1 MIKVL
6 IVDDDK
12 LARRGLVSLMNWE
25 AYGMTVAG
33 DVQNGRTALQF
44 VREYPVDLVFVDID
58 MPEMNGIE
66 FMEECRKMKSDIQ
79 FVVLSFFENFS
90 YVQATLRLGG
100 LDYISK
106 TSMELDNGDAI
117 LERILEKYEQRSQKA
132 LPPKEMEKELAE
144 IWEECRTQHWFFN
157 DAAFA
162 HLKELLC
169 GVEPQVPNVRR
180 LEMMVARY
188 IGELEGM
195 LELPESVVPL
205 FTGTDEMAG
214 WLTSYRKKVYE
225 NVAGRSLGND
235 AERILKAILY
245 MKEHLEEN
253 LSTSA
258 VAEQIGCSRSYFCI
272 LFKRLSGLSF
282 GDYLQQV
289 RIERAKELLQNT
301 SDSVTEIAFS
311 SGYND
316 IYYFN
321 RVFRKAVNCSP
332 MEFRKNRT
340 RAVNKLI

>member
-12 LARRGLVSLMNWE
+12 LARRGLVSLMDWE
-25 AYGMTVAG
+25 AYGMVVAG
-33 DVQNGRTALQF
+33 DVQNGKTALQF
-44 VREYPVDLVFVDID
+44 VREHPVDLVFVDID

-66 FMEECRKMKSDIQ
+66 FMEECRKIKPEVQ

-117 LERILEKYEQRSQKA
+117 LQRILEKYEQRNNKA
-132 LPPKEMEKELAE
+132 LPPKEMGEELAA
-144 IWEECRTQHWFFN
+144 IWEVCRTQHWFFS
-157 DAAFA
+157 DGAFER
-162 HLKELLC
+162 LKELISQ
-169 GVEPQVPNVRR
+169 VEPKASNVRR
-180 LEMMVARY
+180 LEMMIARY
-188 IGELEGM
+188 IGELEGL
-195 LELPESVVPL
+195 LELPEIMVPL
-205 FTGTDEMAG
+205 FSDTEEIVQ
-214 WLTSYRKKVYE
+214 WLSSYRSKVYGSM
-225 NVAGRSLGND
+225 ADRSLGSD
-235 AERILKAILY
+235 AERILKAVIY
-245 MKEHLEEN
+245 MKEHLEED
-253 LSTSA
+253 LSTST
-258 VAEQIGCSRSYFCI
+258 VAEYIGCSRSYFCI
-272 LFKRLSGLSF
+272 IFKKLSGLSF

-289 RIERAKELLQNT
+289 RIERAKELLLNS

-332 MEFRKNRT
+332 MEFRKNRGRT
-340 RAVNKLI
+340 GG

>member
-1 MIKVL
+1 M
-6 IVDDDK
+6 
-12 LARRGLVSLMNWE
+12 
-25 AYGMTVAG
+25 
-33 DVQNGRTALQF
+33 
-44 VREYPVDLVFVDID
+44 
-58 MPEMNGIE
+58 
-66 FMEECRKMKSDIQ
+66 
-79 FVVLSFFENFS
+79 
-90 YVQATLRLGG
+90 
-100 LDYISK
+100 
-106 TSMELDNGDAI
+106 
-117 LERILEKYEQRSQKA
+117 
-132 LPPKEMEKELAE
+132 
-144 IWEECRTQHWFFN
+144 
-157 DAAFA
+157 
-162 HLKELLC
+162 
-169 GVEPQVPNVRR
+169 
-180 LEMMVARY
+180 
-188 IGELEGM
+188 
-195 LELPESVVPL
+195 
-205 FTGTDEMAG
+205 
-214 WLTSYRKKVYE
+214 
-225 NVAGRSLGND
+225 
-235 AERILKAILY
+235 KAILY